1 LQQINIIDVIN
12 TGDLMTEKIL
22 YKLLSSDMPKKIWAW
37 MKHYFGGLY
46 FRLDHHHVFLMA
58 GGLAFSIFVCIIP
71 LILIFFSLAGAILE
85 RPSITEDIN
94 LFIDNI
100 IPYAD
105 YADFV
110 KDKVLARI
118 DEFKLYRN
126 LAGIIGFT
134 GIFIA
139 ASGLF
144 SSMRTIL
151 NTVFRLRSRQSALI
165 GKLRDLGLVLLVLV
179 YFILSTALFPII
191 EVVKGFASKYEFF
204 DGLLNGVVAD
214 LAFGGVSFT
223 IILAS
228 FFLMYWLVPQGRMEK
243 KSIFVSALWAAILW
257 EIAKQLFGLYIT
269 HAITLKKIYGAY
281 VLMVVVA
288 FWVYYTSIVF
298 IIGAEIGQLYREKVK
313 KRLSPVYNK

>member
-1 LQQINIIDVIN
+1 M
-12 TGDLMTEKIL
+12 G
-22 YKLLSSDMPKKIWAW
+22 
-37 MKHYFGGLY
+37 
-46 FRLDHHHVFLMA
+46 

-100 IPYAD
+100 IPYTD

-165 GKLRDLGLVLLVLV
+165 GKLRDFGLILLVLV

-228 FFLMYWLVPQGRMEK
+228 FFLMYWLVPQGRMGK

-257 EIAKQLFGLYIT
+257 EIAKQLFGFYIT

-298 IIGAEIGQLYREKVK
+298 IIGAEIGQLYRERVK
-313 KRLSPVYNK
+313 KRQSPVYNK